1 MAADEATRYERRFR
15 ALSSLAVE
23 AAGGAAPDQLLG
35 RAVAGAVGT
44 AGLLAGAIRIF
55 GEGDVDLINAMAG
68 DDAGQA
74 RLNDLERTLLSDL
87 RRNYAVKSLFMTLDL
102 DGPSGLFSYPLRSG
116 DTVIGSISG
125 IAKGE
130 RNLAVEEE
138 FVAGL
143 AALVVLIGRRGESW
157 TAEEPP
163 AERAV
168 SSRLEAEIK
177 NAAVHETAAAVNHEI
192 NNPLMAV
199 VGNLE
204 LLLRRSDRFD
214 PDSIAKLD
222 KMREATER
230 IRTVVQNLMRIRDA
244 RSIDYPGG
252 GSMLDIDGSPKR
264 DE

>member
-1 MAADEATRYERRFR
+1 MPADEAFRYERRFR

-23 AAGGAAPDQLLG
+23 AAGGAAPDQLLE
-35 RAVAGAVGT
+35 RAVADAVGV
-44 AGLLAGAIRIF
+44 AGLRAGAIRIF

-68 DDAGQA
+68 EEAGRA
-74 RLNDLERTLLSDL
+74 RLSELERTLLADL

-116 DTVIGSISG
+116 NAVIGSISG

-157 TAEEPP
+157 AAQESP
-163 AERAV
+163 AKKAV
-168 SSRLEAEIK
+168 SSRMEAKIK

-204 LLLRRSDRFD
+204 LLLRRSDQFD
-214 PDSIAKLD
+214 SDSLGKLE
-222 KMREATER
+222 KVREAAER

-252 GSMLDIDGSPKR
+252 SMLDIDGSPKR
-264 DE
+264 DG